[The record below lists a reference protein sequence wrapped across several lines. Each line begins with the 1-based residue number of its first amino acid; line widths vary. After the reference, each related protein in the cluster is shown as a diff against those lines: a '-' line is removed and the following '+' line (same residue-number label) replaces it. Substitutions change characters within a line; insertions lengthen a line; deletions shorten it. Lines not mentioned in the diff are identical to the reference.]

1 MYVPLSIHI
10 ISLFLSTFFYVL
22 HVFFFLFLLCWQK
35 GDFSGK
41 INDKGCLP
49 AGEKWLEQNLIS
61 IAGVAVGIAFLQV
74 GPFHCSVL
82 PTLFQFPFLLV
93 KYNSTF
99 HIFFPDPWHMLCPK
113 LACRYLCTNGQME
126 LTSRGSNCC
135 LINKIPCALF
145 VSQKIDVLCYRWD
158 NHYLLV
164 QLLEPRNNS
173 PAPMSLPHF
182 SDLLYYSY
190 SLVLALL
197 HT

>member
-1 MYVPLSIHI
+1 MVGTKFDIHSWSGCGYRI
-10 ISLFLSTFFYVL
+10 PTGRSLSLFCPSY
-22 HVFFFLFLLCWQK
+22 
-35 GDFSGK
+35 
-41 INDKGCLP
+41 
-49 AGEKWLEQNLIS
+49 LIS
-61 IAGVAVGIAFLQV
+61 ISFFVSKI
-74 GPFHCSVL
+74 
-82 PTLFQFPFLLV
+82 QFNI
-93 KYNSTF
+93 Y
-99 HIFFPDPWHMLCPK
+99 IFPDPWHMLCPK
-113 LACRYLCTNGQME
+113 LACRYICTNGQME

-135 LINKIPCALF
+135 LIYKIPCALF